1 MFLLTV
7 VGINL
12 LLSVLVLGEGKDG
25 CEEDEEKPVG
35 ETEQDSDQLISK
47 DKSPNRWHDV
57 WTKKR
62 DEKERSLGTIYK

>member
-12 LLSVLVLGEGKDG
+12 LLFVSVLGEGKDG
-25 CEEDEEKPVG
+25 CEEDKEKPVG

-47 DKSPNRWHDV
+47 DKSPNR
-57 WTKKR
+57 
-62 DEKERSLGTIYK
+62 

>member
-7 VGINL
+7 VGINF

-35 ETEQDSDQLISK
+35 ETEQDSDQLILK
-47 DKSPNRWHDV
+47 INRQIDDMMYGRRSEM
-57 WTKKR
+57 KKR
-62 DEKERSLGTIYK
+62 EA

>member
-25 CEEDEEKPVG
+25 CEEDEEEPVG

-47 DKSPNRWHDV
+47 DKSPNR
-57 WTKKR
+57 
-62 DEKERSLGTIYK
+62 

>member
-35 ETEQDSDQLISK
+35 ETEQDSDQLILK
-47 DKSPNRWHDV
+47 INRQIDDMMYGRRSEM
-57 WTKKR
+57 KKR
-62 DEKERSLGTIYK
+62 EA